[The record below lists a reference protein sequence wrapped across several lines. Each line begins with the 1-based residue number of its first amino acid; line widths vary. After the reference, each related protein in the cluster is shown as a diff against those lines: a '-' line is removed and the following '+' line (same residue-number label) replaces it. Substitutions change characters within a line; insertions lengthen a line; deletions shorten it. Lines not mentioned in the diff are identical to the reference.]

1 MKRVTMRIYSRG
13 AVMLLFAA
21 MLLCSC
27 AYKAQEVGGTRKYYD
42 KESTSEYKTKKLE
55 EKKESLRDEGYP
67 REPEAEREEEKP
79 KERLVIYVAE
89 YSLHVESVRQ
99 AMREFTAIVARCNGF
114 IESAVT
120 SDSYRYAKVVLRV
133 PVKSF
138 EDTLRMIERMGT
150 VTERKVTASD
160 VTMEYSDISLRLE
173 SAKKVRQRL
182 YDLLKRV
189 KKVKERVEILKEIER
204 LTTVIDSLS
213 SRMKYL
219 ENRSRYSTIV
229 IHMRAK
235 VKDVVRQFIPS
246 PFPWIAALDPS
257 RRSLFDDGSD
267 LSFERPLGFFFLEK
281 EFYREKSSAFLFVT
295 PDQSTG
301 IRIGIVEN
309 YPPADLKFW
318 HEAFA
323 IDLQNRMYKVLAADE
338 LSGKHRLK
346 FKRYSVQ
353 LSSGERSV
361 VAFAVSG
368 DRIIVIE
375 ARFADEKNYASYNS
389 ALEKFILSTELKK

>member
-1 MKRVTMRIYSRG
+1 MKTVTMRIYFWG
-13 AVMLLFAA
+13 AVMVFFAA
-21 MLLCSC
+21 LLLCSC
-27 AYKAQEVGGTRKYYD
+27 AYKAQDVGGTRKYYD
-42 KESTSEYKTKKLE
+42 RDSTGDLLAKKLDKPKESVSDE
-55 EKKESLRDEGYP
+55 EYP

-99 AMREFTAIVARCNGF
+99 AMREFTTLVARFNGF

-133 PVKSF
+133 PVKNF
-138 EDTLRMIERMGT
+138 EDTLKEIERMGT
-150 VTERKVTASD
+150 VTEREVTASD

-182 YDLLKRV
+182 YNLLKRV
-189 KKVKERVEILKEIER
+189 KKVKERVKILREIER
-204 LTTVIDSLS
+204 LTTIIDSLS

-219 ENRSRYSTIV
+219 DNRARYSTIV
-229 IHMRAK
+229 IHLRAK

-257 RRSLFDDGSD
+257 RRSIFDDGGD
-267 LSFERPLGFFFLEK
+267 LSFEKPVGFFFLEK
-281 EFYREKSSAFLFVT
+281 EFYREKSSAFLFIT

-346 FKRYSVQ
+346 FKRYVVQ

-375 ARFADEKNYASYNS
+375 ARFAGEKNYASYKGV
-389 ALEKFILSTELKK
+389 LEKFIMSTELKK